1 MVYMKVVLLADV
13 KGHGKKGDIVE
24 ASDGYARNFLLP
36 RKLAEPATADVLNN
50 IKGKNEAAAFHK
62 QQEIAEAKKVA
73 ESLEGAKVTLKGKA
87 GENGKLFGKITNQNV
102 ADAIKYQLHHVVD
115 KRKVLLA
122 DGIKAIGTTEVEIKI
137 YPEISA
143 TIKVVVERE

>member
-1 MVYMKVVLLADV
+1 MKVVLLTDV

-36 RKLAEPATADVLNN
+36 KKMAEVATSDVLNN

-62 QQEIAEAKKVA
+62 QQDIAAAKETA
-73 ESLEGAKVTLKGKA
+73 EKLKGAKVVIKSKA

-102 ADAIKYQLHHVVD
+102 ADAIKYQLHYVID
-115 KRKVLLA
+115 KRKVVLP
-122 DGIKAIGTTEVEIKI
+122 DGIKTVGEKTVELKI
-137 YPEISA
+137 YPEIS
-143 TIKVVVERE
+143 TDIKVIVEAE

>member
-1 MVYMKVVLLADV
+1 MKVVLLTDV

-36 RKLAEPATADVLNN
+36 KKMAEIATADVLNN

-62 QQEIAEAKKVA
+62 QQEIDKAKEMAK
-73 ESLEGAKVTLKGKA
+73 SLEGAKVILKGKA
-87 GENGKLFGKITNQNV
+87 GEGGKLFGKITNQNV
-102 ADAIKYQLHHVVD
+102 AEAIKYQLHHVID
-115 KRKVLLA
+115 KRKVVLP
-122 DGIKAIGTTEVEIKI
+122 DGIKTTGETSVELKI

-143 TIKVVVERE
+143 AITVVVEPE

>member
-1 MVYMKVVLLADV
+1 MKVVLLTDV

-36 RKLAEPATADVLNN
+36 KKMAEIATADVLNN
-50 IKGKNEAAAFHK
+50 IKGKNEAAEYHK
-62 QQEIAEAKKVA
+62 QQEIAAAKETSKY
-73 ESLEGAKVTLKGKA
+73 LEGAKIVLEGKA
-87 GENGKLFGKITNQNV
+87 GDNGKLFGKITNQNV

-115 KRKVLLA
+115 KRKVVLP
-122 DGIKAIGTTEVEIKI
+122 DGIKNIGETTVEIKV

-143 TIKVVVERE
+143 KITVIVNPVK